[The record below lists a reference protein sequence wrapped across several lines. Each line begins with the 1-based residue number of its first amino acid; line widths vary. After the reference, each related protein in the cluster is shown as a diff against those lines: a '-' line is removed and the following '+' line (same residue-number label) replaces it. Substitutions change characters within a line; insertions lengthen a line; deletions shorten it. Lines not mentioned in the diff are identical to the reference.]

1 MSEETPTQ
9 DAGGFVRS
17 RLSSFG
23 YALQGLGFVLQSQ
36 HNAWIHLAAAGVVVV
51 GGVVVGLD
59 IGEWLWIA
67 SAIALVWF
75 AEAMNTSFEI
85 LSDVAAPERS
95 IRIKIAKDIA
105 AGAVLICSVY
115 AVVVGVLVFWRHFA
129 A

>member
-1 MSEETPTQ
+1 MPE
-9 DAGGFVRS
+9 GR
-17 RLSSFG
+17 
-23 YALQGLGFVLQSQ
+23 
-36 HNAWIHLAAAGVVVV
+36 
-51 GGVVVGLD
+51 VGLD
-59 IGEWLWIA
+59 IGDWLWIA